1 MAVWEQPDDVRI
13 AVAQERL
20 VRERP
25 LRNRVKALSVRD
37 GNEASVH
44 RGEAGQMSAG

>member
-25 LRNRVKALSVRD
+25 LRNRVKALPAHDR
-37 GNEASVH
+37 NEADL
-44 RGEAGQMSAG
+44 RA